1 MTWDVYLWKSIIIA
15 AMITF
20 IIYMFTTGVNS
31 LNASIAGYS
40 LLIITILGIMIQFI
54 RKPVT
59 NQEGTSTLKMV
70 MNILTLIG
78 PFFIILAIIG
88 FMLYL
93 LISYKNPIINNQ
105 VSQSFNTFSNIT
117 LFLIFILIYFIYS
130 QVECDGAE
138 CGGDTGKIGKVSNS
152 VLFLLSLLTMISSGI
167 VYIILVYYRTD
178 GFQVLN
184 KDSEKIQFNYL
195 L

>member
-1 MTWDVYLWKSIIIA
+1 
-15 AMITF
+15 
-20 IIYMFTTGVNS
+20 
-31 LNASIAGYS
+31 
-40 LLIITILGIMIQFI
+40 
-54 RKPVT
+54 
-59 NQEGTSTLKMV
+59 
-70 MNILTLIG
+70 MNILTLTG

-184 KDSEKIQFNYL
+184 KDSGKIQFNYL

>member
-1 MTWDVYLWKSIIIA
+1 MTWDVYLWKSTITA
-15 AMITF
+15 TVITF

-40 LLIITILGIMIQFI
+40 LLIITILGIMIQLI
-54 RKPVT
+54 RKPIT
-59 NQEGTSTLKMV
+59 NQEGTSTFKMII
-70 MNILTLIG
+70 NILMLTG

-117 LFLIFILIYFIYS
+117 SFLIFIIVYYIYN
-130 QVECDGAE
+130 QVMCDDPE
-138 CGGDTGKIGKVSNS
+138 CGDTSKLGNVSNS
-152 VLFLLSLLTMISSGI
+152 VLFLLSLLTMISTAI

-178 GFQVLN
+178 GFQVLKN
-184 KDSEKIQFNYL
+184 NSEKIQFNYL

>member
-1 MTWDVYLWKSIIIA
+1 MTWDVYLWKATIIA
-15 AMITF
+15 AVITF
-20 IIYMFTTGVNS
+20 LIYMFTTGINS

-40 LLIITILGIMIQFI
+40 LLIITILGIMIQLI
-54 RKPVT
+54 RKPVA

-70 MNILTLIG
+70 MNILTLTG

-93 LISYKNPIINNQ
+93 LISNKNEIINNQ
-105 VSQSFNTFSNIT
+105 ISQSFNTFSNIT
-117 LFLIFILIYFIYS
+117 LFVILVIIYFIYN
-130 QVECDGAE
+130 QVECDGPQ
-138 CGGDTGKIGKVSNS
+138 CGSNTGKIENVSNS
-152 VLFLLSLLTMISSGI
+152 FLLLLSVITVISTLI
-167 VYIILVYYRTD
+167 VYVILTYYTTD

>member
-1 MTWDVYLWKSIIIA
+1 MY
-15 AMITF
+15 
-20 IIYMFTTGVNS
+20 TTGINS

-117 LFLIFILIYFIYS
+117 LFLILILIYFVYNN
-130 QVECDGAE
+130 VMCDGPQ
-138 CGGDTGKIGKVSNS
+138 CGNDTGKIEKVSNNI
-152 VLFLLSLLTMISSGI
+152 LFFLSLLTMISTGV
-167 VYIILVYYRTD
+167 VYIILVFYRTD
-178 GFQVLN
+178 GFQVLKN
-184 KDSEKIQFNYL
+184 DSEKMQFNYL

>member
-1 MTWDVYLWKSIIIA
+1 MSWNGYLFKSAIIA
-15 AMITF
+15 SVITF
-20 IIYMFTTGVNS
+20 IIGMYTTGINS

-40 LLIITILGIMIQFI
+40 LLIITILGIMIQLI
-54 RKPVT
+54 RRPISD
-59 NQEGTSTLKMV
+59 NQGTSTLKMV
-70 MNILTLIG
+70 MNILILTG
-78 PFFIILAIIG
+78 PFFIVLAIIG

-117 LFLIFILIYFIYS
+117 LFLILVIIYFIYS
-130 QVECDGAE
+130 QVACDGTE
-138 CGGDTGKIGKVSNS
+138 CGDGKVEKVSNN
-152 VLFLLSLLTMISSGI
+152 VLFLLSLLTMISTGI

-178 GFQVLN
+178 GFQVLKN
-184 KDSEKIQFNYL
+184 NSEKLQFNYL

>member
-15 AMITF
+15 AVIIF
-20 IIYMFTTGVNS
+20 IIYMFTSGVNS

-105 VSQSFNTFSNIT
+105 VSQSFKSFSNLT
-117 LFLIFILIYFIYS
+117 VFLIIITMYFIYNNIM
-130 QVECDGAE
+130 CDGPQ
-138 CGGDTGKIGKVSNS
+138 CGNDTGKIDKVSNS
-152 VLFLLSLLTMISSGI
+152 VLFLLSLITMIFAGT
-167 VYIILVYYRTD
+167 VYVILVFYTTD

-184 KDSEKIQFNYL
+184 TDSGKMQFNYL

>member
-1 MTWDVYLWKSIIIA
+1 MTWDVYLWKST
-15 AMITF
+15 ITATVITY
-20 IIYMFTTGVNS
+20 IIYMFTSGVNS

-40 LLIITILGIMIQFI
+40 LLIITILGIMIQLI
-54 RKPVT
+54 RKPIT
-59 NQEGTSTLKMV
+59 NQEDTSTFKMII
-70 MNILTLIG
+70 NILMLTG
-78 PFFIILAIIG
+78 PFFIVLAIIG

-117 LFLIFILIYFIYS
+117 SFLIFIIVYYIYN
-130 QVECDGAE
+130 QVMCDGPE
-138 CGGDTGKIGKVSNS
+138 CGGDASKLGNVSNS
-152 VLFLLSLLTMISSGI
+152 VLFLLSLLTMISSAI

-178 GFQVLN
+178 GFQVLKN
-184 KDSEKIQFNYL
+184 NSEKIQFNYL

>member
-1 MTWDVYLWKSIIIA
+1 MTWDVYLWKSTITA
-15 AMITF
+15 TVITF

-40 LLIITILGIMIQFI
+40 LLIITILGIMIQLI
-54 RKPVT
+54 RKPIT
-59 NQEGTSTLKMV
+59 NQEGTSTFKMI
-70 MNILTLIG
+70 MNILMLTG
-78 PFFIILAIIG
+78 PFFIVLAIIG

-93 LISYKNPIINNQ
+93 LIRYKNPIINNR

-117 LFLIFILIYFIYS
+117 IFLIFIQVYFIYS
-130 QVECDGAE
+130 EVMCDGPV
-138 CGGDTGKIGKVSNS
+138 CGDTGKIGKVSNS
-152 VLFLLSLLTMISSGI
+152 VLFLLSLLTMISTGI

-178 GFQVLN
+178 GFQVLKN
-184 KDSEKIQFNYL
+184 SSEKMQFNYL